1 MRIFTLCTL
10 PLLSLHA
17 GGSEVG
23 LYSAL
28 LEKFMFLLES
38 DHLTTF
44 LKIQVMEV

>member
-1 MRIFTLCTL
+1 MDIFTLCTL
-10 PLLSLHA
+10 LLLSLHA

-28 LEKFMFLLES
+28 LEKLIFLLKS

-44 LKIQVMEV
+44 LKIQVMQV